1 MQYHLFGESHGP
13 AIGVVLEDVPAG
25 LELDMAFVAEQM
37 ARRAPGGSLLATA
50 RKEADA
56 VEIVSGVFE
65 GKTCGTPLCALIR
78 NTDMRS
84 RDYEATRWLA
94 RPGHAD
100 WTGHLRYAGCND
112 PRGGGHFSGRLTA
125 PLVFAGAV
133 ARLALRK
140 QGVDVAAHIR
150 ELAGVSDSPVD
161 YANPDFEALR
171 ALAGKELAVLDA
183 AAAAAMR
190 ERILAARS
198 SGDSVGGVIEC
209 LVCGMPAGLGA
220 PDFDDNV
227 ESLWARHLL
236 AIPAVKGLEFGAGF
250 RFATLSGS
258 TANDPFCRDAAG
270 RICTRTNN
278 NGGINGGITNGMP
291 LVCAVV
297 IKPTPSIAL
306 EQETIDMRTGAAA
319 RLRVGGRHDPCILP
333 RAVPVVEAATAL
345 AMQTLLASGGRL

>member
-1 MQYHLFGESHGP
+1 MNYHLFGESHGP

-25 LELDMAFVAEQM
+25 IELDMAFVAAQM

-50 RKEADA
+50 RREADA

-65 GKTCGTPLCALIR
+65 GRTCGTPLCAIIR

-133 ARLALRK
+133 ARLALR
-140 QGVDVAAHIR
+140 GHGIEIAAHIR
-150 ELAGVSDSPVD
+150 ELAGLTDSPVD
-161 YANPDFEALR
+161 YANPDLAALR
-171 ALAGKELAVLDA
+171 ALPQKDLAVLDDA
-183 AAAAAMR
+183 AGEAMR
-190 ERILAARS
+190 ERIVQARAC
-198 SGDSVGGVIEC
+198 GDSVGGVIEC
-209 LVCGMPAGLGA
+209 LVCGMPAGLGG
-220 PDFDDNV
+220 PDFDDSV
-227 ESLWARHLL
+227 ESLWARYLL

-250 RFATLSGS
+250 RLAAMRGS
-258 TANDPFCRDAAG
+258 EANDPFYRDSEG
-270 RICTRTNN
+270 RIRTRTNN

-291 LVCAVV
+291 LVCAVA

-306 EQETIDMRTGAAA
+306 EQETVDMRTGESA

-345 AMQTLLASGGRL
+345 TMQSLLACGARS

>member
-1 MQYHLFGESHGP
+1 MHYHLFGESHGP

-37 ARRAPGGSLLATA
+37 ARRAPGESPMATA
-50 RKEADA
+50 RREADS

-65 GKTCGTPLCALIR
+65 GKTCGTPLCAIIR

-100 WTGHLRYAGCND
+100 WTGHLRYAGHND

-133 ARLALRK
+133 ARLALRGK
-140 QGVDVAAHIR
+140 GVEIAAHIR
-150 ELAGVSDSPVD
+150 ELAGVADSPVD
-161 YANPDFEALR
+161 YANPDLEALR
-171 ALAGKELAVLDA
+171 ALPQKALAVLDDSA
-183 AAAAAMR
+183 AEAMR

-198 SGDSVGGVIEC
+198 DGDSVGGVIEC

-250 RFATLSGS
+250 RFAAMHGS
-258 TANDPFCRDAAG
+258 RANDPLYRDETG
-270 RICTRTNN
+270 HIRTRTNN

-291 LVCAVV
+291 LVCAVA

-306 EQETIDMRTGAAA
+306 EQETIDMRTGETA

-345 AMQTLLASGGRL
+345 TMQTLLSSGGRR